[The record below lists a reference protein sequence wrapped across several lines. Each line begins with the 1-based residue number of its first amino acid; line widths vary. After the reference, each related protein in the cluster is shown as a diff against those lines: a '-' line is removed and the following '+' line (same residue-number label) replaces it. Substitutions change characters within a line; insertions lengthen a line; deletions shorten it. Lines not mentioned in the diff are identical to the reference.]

1 MIRPFGFAFCILM
14 LALTGCNQD
23 DPNANCPPESDVLD
37 RFTTDK
43 EYLLTVNGKAY
54 VREAGGCTF
63 LLDYFPAT
71 FADNYRAADGEI
83 FTRAGELPIKT
94 VRSLTEDFEK
104 ATRYTDLFITSP
116 ATLNRNWT
124 DVVLQSPLSPT
135 VPEYVALR
143 KCLIESTCDFKD
155 NRIDLIQNI
164 GGRPGNSL
172 RFTAV
177 APSAQMVTSK
187 ASIENTLCHADADD
201 EVVIEADFFIEKG
214 FPFSLFDFEN
224 KWFNE
229 SPGPRLVFRN
239 SNQLAVE
246 LKYGTKP
253 DYRQPPGSEQAFP
266 TGRWVRV
273 KVSYVLKSDFTGSIR
288 VWQDNMLII
297 DQTGKTLPTSNSIQ
311 TSLEMGITATSTSTV
326 LYMDNVS
333 FTVNRR

>member
-1 MIRPFGFAFCILM
+1 VA
-14 LALTGCNQD
+14 
-23 DPNANCPPESDVLD
+23 
-37 RFTTDK
+37 
-43 EYLLTVNGKAY
+43 
-54 VREAGGCTF
+54 
-63 LLDYFPAT
+63 
-71 FADNYRAADGEI
+71 
-83 FTRAGELPIKT
+83 
-94 VRSLTEDFEK
+94 
-104 ATRYTDLFITSP
+104 
-116 ATLNRNWT
+116 
-124 DVVLQSPLSPT
+124 
-135 VPEYVALR
+135 EYVALR
-143 KCLIESTCDFKD
+143 KCLVESTCYFKD
-155 NRIDLIQNI
+155 NRIDLIPNI

-187 ASIENTLCHADADD
+187 ASIENTICHADADD

-214 FPFSLFDFEN
+214 FPFSLIDFEN